1 MVDDARKALFASK
14 YKDGEKIWSGKSF
27 IGTLDSLR
35 PLLAELPVS
44 GAAVPARTY
53 AKTINGGL
61 EYVYGEIIYSL
72 TGYEGYL
79 RDKAFPVLECF
90 IRPIFNPQS
99 IILEFNIHYKTK
111 QGEELTRSAEVIR
124 EGERSYLFYTDHYRP
139 L

>member
-1 MVDDARKALFASK
+1 MDEARRQAFINE
-14 YKDGEKIWSGKSF
+14 YKDVEKIWSGHSF

-35 PLLAELPVS
+35 GWLGELPISPV
-44 GAAVPARTY
+44 AVPTKDY
-53 AKTINGGL
+53 PKTINGGL

-90 IRPIFNPQS
+90 IRPIFNPHS
-99 IILEFNIHYKTK
+99 IILEFNIRYKTK
-111 QGEELTRSAEVIR
+111 QGEEVTRSAEVIR
-124 EGERSYLFYTDHYRP
+124 DGERSYLFYTDYYRP